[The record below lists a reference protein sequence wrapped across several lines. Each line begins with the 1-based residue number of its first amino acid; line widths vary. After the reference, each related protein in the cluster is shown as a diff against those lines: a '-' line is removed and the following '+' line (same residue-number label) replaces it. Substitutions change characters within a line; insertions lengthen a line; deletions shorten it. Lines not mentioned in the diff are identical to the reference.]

1 MTGHERPGAAG
12 APAPETGSARLERRL
27 GAWDGALLTVGS
39 VVGTGIFLTTGEM
52 AKSLPHAGLVLLVW
66 IVGGLLTLA
75 GALTYAELGVLFP
88 RAGGIYHFLKESFGA
103 FAGFLYG
110 WTSFVVIMSG
120 GIAAIAVGFGEY
132 FGAFVP
138 AFGSARVFV
147 ELPFGPFALKMAG
160 PQVSGALAILLLTL
174 LNHAGL
180 REGAAVQNLL
190 TVAKGGALL
199 VLALLGLGGMETV
212 WHAATAPID
221 LPFRTLLAGLGG
233 AMVAAL
239 WTYDGWYALTLSAG
253 EVRNPSRD
261 LPRGLIGGTA
271 AVVGLYLLVNLTY
284 VRALPI
290 DRLGRTTRVAE
301 AAAGELLGPA
311 GARLVT
317 GMIAVSM
324 LGCLAATILYASRLY
339 VPMAEDGVFF
349 AAAGRVDP
357 VRHTPTGALWM
368 QGVWSAILA
377 LTGGYRSL
385 YTWATFAVVLF
396 NVAGGTA
403 LFVLRRTRPH
413 AERPYRAWGYP
424 VVPALFL
431 LACLALTVTTLFASP
446 VESGLGLIVVA
457 SGVPAWLWWR
467 RRTAPRPLTL
477 DRPRGGNQ

>member
-1 MTGHERPGAAG
+1 MSVADRPAGEG
-12 APAPETGSARLERRL
+12 APDGRGSARLERRL

-52 AKSLPHAGLVLLVW
+52 AKALPHAGLILLVW
-66 IVGGLLTLA
+66 LLGGLLTLA

-88 RAGGIYHFLKESFGA
+88 RAGGIYHFLKESLGT

-132 FGAFVP
+132 LGAFVP
-138 AFGSARVFV
+138 ALASTRVLV
-147 ELPFGPFALKMAG
+147 EIPLGPLSWTIAG
-160 PQVSGALAILLLTL
+160 PQGSAALAILCLTA

-190 TVAKGGALL
+190 TVAKAGALL
-199 VLALLGLGGMETV
+199 VLALLGLGGLGV
-212 WHAATAPID
+212 VFRAATAPVD
-221 LPFRTLLAGLGG
+221 LPPRILIAGLGS

-253 EVRNPSRD
+253 EVRNPARD
-261 LPRGLIGGTA
+261 LPRGLVGGTA
-271 AVVGLYLLVNLTY
+271 AVLGLYLLVNLTY
-284 VRALPI
+284 LRALPVG
-290 DRLGRTTRVAE
+290 RLAGTTRVAE
-301 AAAGELLGPA
+301 AAAETFLGPA
-311 GARLVT
+311 GGRLVT
-317 GMIAVSM
+317 GTIALSM

-357 VRHTPTGALWM
+357 VRRTPTGALWM
-368 QGVWSAILA
+368 QGVWSALLA
-377 LTGGYRSL
+377 LTGGYRAL

-396 NVAGGTA
+396 NVAGGVA
-403 LFVLRRTRPH
+403 LFVLRRSRPD
-413 AERPYRAWGYP
+413 AARPYRAWGYP
-424 VVPALFL
+424 VVPALFVL
-431 LACLALTVTTLFASP
+431 SCLALTVATLLTSP
-446 VESGLGLIVVA
+446 VESGLGVAVVV

-467 RRTAPRPLTL
+467 RKTVGAPRPA
-477 DRPRGGNQ
+477 

>member
-1 MTGHERPGAAG
+1 MSAADRPAAG
-12 APAPETGSARLERRL
+12 EAADGRGSARLERRL

-52 AKSLPHAGLVLLVW
+52 AKALPHAGLILLVW
-66 IVGGLLTLA
+66 LLGGLLTLA

-88 RAGGIYHFLKESFGA
+88 RAGGIYHFLKEAFGT
-103 FAGFLYG
+103 FVGFLYG
-110 WTSFVVIMSG
+110 WTSFTVIMSG

-138 AFGSARVFV
+138 AFAPARLLV
-147 ELPFGPFALKMAG
+147 EIPFGRLSWKIAG
-160 PQVSGALAILLLTL
+160 PQAAAALAILLLTA

-180 REGAAVQNLL
+180 RQGAAVQNVF

-199 VLALLGLGGMETV
+199 ALSLLALGGVGTV
-212 WHAATAPID
+212 WQAATAPID
-221 LPFRTLLAGLGG
+221 FSLRSLIAGLGI

-261 LPRGLIGGTA
+261 LPRGLVGGTA

-284 VRALPI
+284 LRALPV
-290 DRLGRTTRVAE
+290 DKLAGTTRVAE
-301 AAAGELLGPA
+301 AAAVTLLGPA
-311 GARLVT
+311 GGRLVT
-317 GMIAVSM
+317 GTIAVSM

-349 AAAGRVDP
+349 EAAGRVDP
-357 VRHTPTGALWM
+357 VRRTPTGALWM
-368 QGVWSAILA
+368 QGAWSAFLA

-396 NVAGGTA
+396 NVTGGIA

-413 AERPYRAWGYP
+413 ADRPYRVWGYP

-431 LACLALTVTTLFASP
+431 LACLALTVATLVQSP
-446 VESGLGLIVVA
+446 VESGLGLAVVA

-467 RRTAPRPLTL
+467 RKKSAAPR
-477 DRPRGGNQ
+477 GA

>member
-1 MTGHERPGAAG
+1 MPRLADGATTGG
-12 APAPETGSARLERRL
+12 TGSARLERRL
-27 GAWDGALLTVGS
+27 GAWDGALLTIGS
-39 VVGTGIFLTTGEM
+39 VVGTGIFLTTGDM
-52 AKSLPHAGLVLLVW
+52 AKALPHAGLILLVW
-66 IVGGLLTLA
+66 LLGGLLTLA

-88 RAGGIYHFLKESFGA
+88 RAGGIYHFLKEAFGP
-103 FAGFLYG
+103 FVGFLYG

-120 GIAAIAVGFGEY
+120 GVAAIAVGFGEY

-138 AFGSARVFV
+138 AFAPARLLV
-147 ELPFGPFALKMAG
+147 EIPLGPLTWKIAG
-160 PQVSGALAILLLTL
+160 PQASGAIAILLLTL

-180 REGAAVQNLL
+180 REGAAVQNFL

-199 VLALLGLGGMETV
+199 VLALLGLGGIGAV
-212 WHAATAPID
+212 WHAATAPVD
-221 LPFRTLLAGLGG
+221 LSLRMLIAGLGS
-233 AMVAAL
+233 AMVASL

-261 LPRGLIGGTA
+261 LPRGLVGGTA
-271 AVVGLYLLVNLTY
+271 AVVALYLLVNLTY
-284 VRALPI
+284 LRALPI
-290 DRLGRTTRVAE
+290 DQLGRTTRVAE
-301 AAAGELLGPA
+301 AAAEALLGPA

-317 GMIAVSM
+317 ATIAVSM

-368 QGVWSAILA
+368 QGVWSALLA
-377 LTGGYRSL
+377 ATGGYRSL

-403 LFVLRRTRPH
+403 LFVLRRTRPD
-413 AERPYRAWGYP
+413 ADRPYRAWGYP
-424 VVPALFL
+424 VVPASFL
-431 LACLALTVTTLFASP
+431 LACLALTVATLFQSP
-446 VESGLGLIVVA
+446 VESGLGLAVVA

-467 RRTAPRPLTL
+467 RPKGRRPAAL